1 MSTKTPKLTY
11 QLFPFLGMLLIAILL
26 NLSSVAQSNTADMRG
41 FVNNVVEV
49 GVSEFGFVTA
59 EDSTNIYFVI
69 IRHTGN
75 ERNYPAEF
83 TPQTFR
89 NAKFYNGSY
98 RAKATK
104 VREAKMDVF
113 SLALY
118 AAPRPADTK
127 WKANYYHTL
136 EDKKGKL
143 STFRDKWVS
152 DEIWF
157 MHNAKI
163 EVQKKAKSGIYS
175 LKVTKDAGLARGMP
189 LINDQGY
196 IAGIIAESSLGAS
209 NVRAISMDDVT
220 EMLYLLGDNDCRYMH
235 MVQIGQNAT
244 RCVLEEIARKEA
256 EEKAAAEAA
265 EKERLAKLKDEKNQP
280 PKKPEEPVKDTVI
293 AIAKSQDSVKQKQ
306 HLIDFGISASLLG
319 GPKQVDMPGE
329 ISYFKTKTFHAGID
343 LYLNIDRKKGRYRIT
358 LKPGYGSFSEEN
370 TPMLWSSTG
379 QDVKIYKNGY
389 KFVEMPVMLE
399 RQLFGDRKFS
409 TALGVGYAPGY
420 IFGKQY
426 TWTDKDAAQGYQTKV
441 SGTAIQHRLLAAFYL
456 YQCKIGRLGLLYA
469 RDMTAYP
476 FNDYSLEV
484 NGVNYQPFSDRKKG
498 WYLGLELAIRL
509 RGIWGK

>member
-1 MSTKTPKLTY
+1 MSTKTPKLTN
-11 QLFPFLGMLLIAILL
+11 QLFPFLGMLLTALLL
-26 NLSSVAQSNTADMRG
+26 NLSLLAQSGPADMRG

-59 EDSTNIYFVI
+59 EDSVNIYFVI

-75 ERNYPAEF
+75 ERNYPPEI

-89 NAKFYNGSY
+89 NAKFYNGGY

-104 VREAKMDVF
+104 EREAKMDVF
-113 SLALY
+113 SVALY
-118 AAPRPADTK
+118 AAPKPSETK
-127 WKANYYHTL
+127 WKANYYNTL
-136 EDKKGKL
+136 DDKKGKL

-152 DEIWF
+152 DENWY
-157 MHNAKI
+157 MHSAKI
-163 EVQKKAKSGIYS
+163 EVQKKAKNGIYT

-189 LINDQGY
+189 LINDQGFV
-196 IAGIIAESSLGAS
+196 AGIIAESSLGAS
-209 NVRAISMDDVT
+209 SVRAISMEDIT

-235 MVQIGQNAT
+235 LVQMGQNAT

-280 PKKPEEPVKDTVI
+280 KTPEQPVKDTAVT
-293 AIAKSQDSVKQKQ
+293 IAKTKDSLKQ

-319 GPKQVDMPGE
+319 GPKQVDLPGE

-343 LYLNIDRKKGRYRIT
+343 LYLNIDRKKGKYRIT

-370 TPMLWSSTG
+370 TPELWASPG
-379 QDVKIYKNGY
+379 HDVKIFKNGY
-389 KFVEMPVMLE
+389 KFFEMPVMLE
-399 RQLFGDRKFS
+399 RQLFGTSRFS
-409 TALGVGYAPGY
+409 TALGVGYSAGY
-420 IFGKQY
+420 VFGQQY
-426 TWTDKDAAQGYQTKV
+426 TWTDKDGAEGFQTKI
-441 SGTAIQHRLLAAFYL
+441 SKSAIQQRLLAGLYI

-469 RDMTAYP
+469 KDLTPYP
-476 FNDYSLEV
+476 FKDYDLEV
-484 NGVNYQPFSDRKKG
+484 NGVNYQPFAERKKG

-509 RGIWGK
+509 RGNWGK